1 MNAYD
6 ELLKHRNEYIYF
18 YTDHHWTGLGAY
30 YAYRAFAESAGI
42 RPLELSGMARVKKEK
57 MFLGSLYNYTKDQA
71 LTKNPDY
78 VEYYKIQQKTRAM
91 IYSDSSSRG
100 KEGVLYAE
108 FANNYGMFLGGD
120 FALVH
125 IRIENKNGKNIL
137 LIKDSF
143 GNALAPYLAA
153 HYS

>member
-1 MNAYD
+1 
-6 ELLKHRNEYIYF
+6 
-18 YTDHHWTGLGAY
+18 
-30 YAYRAFAESAGI
+30 
-42 RPLELSGMARVKKEK
+42 
-57 MFLGSLYNYTKDQA
+57 
-71 LTKNPDY
+71 
-78 VEYYKIQQKTRAM
+78 M
-91 IYSDSSSRG
+91 IYPDSSSRG
-100 KEGVLYAE
+100 KEGILYAE

-143 GNALAPYLAA
+143 WNTLAPYLAA